1 MITEDTLLL
10 YFYNELAPGE
20 REQVRIALSGDPQLA
35 MQYEQL
41 CVELTN
47 WREEAVPPTADE
59 LRERWHASID
69 RAARESPGRVVVHRA
84 VQHAFSRFWLAGIG
98 VALAAAVAIGIA
110 IGVRLQDQQTPEN
123 VIDTAIAGTDSVP
136 AFAIPVSFTR
146 GLMVHLDQ
154 SQRDITSLPIAD
166 EAGRIELTLQLIEQ
180 NRLFEHAA
188 VQSNAPNL
196 ARVLRAFEPILLRLA
211 SDDIGPEDA
220 EALREQLAFELKV
233 MLTKLSSSPSEAA
246 ETI

>member
-10 YFYNELAPGE
+10 YFYDELAPGE
-20 REQVRIALSGDPQLA
+20 REHVRIALSGDPQLA
-35 MQYEQL
+35 MQYQQL

-47 WREEAVPPTADE
+47 WRKEAAPPAADE

-69 RAARESPGRVVVHRA
+69 RAARRLPGRVVVHR
-84 VQHAFSRFWLAGIG
+84 SMPRFWLAGIG
-98 VALAAAVAIGIA
+98 VALASAVAIGIA
-110 IGVRLQDQQTPEN
+110 IGVRLQDQQPPEN
-123 VIDTAIAGTDSVP
+123 VIDTSIAGTDSIP
-136 AFAIPVSFTR
+136 ALAIPVSFTR

-211 SDDIGPEDA
+211 SDDIAPEDA

-233 MLTKLSSSPSEAA
+233 MLTKLSSAPSEVA